1 MAHQPARRPRYLDG
15 KPITLHHYI
24 LRLYKS
30 EFDVFADDTN
40 ILVLATSTALSGIY
54 TRENFI
60 LTSTK

>member
-40 ILVLATSTALSGIY
+40 TLMLATSTALSAI
-54 TRENFI
+54 
-60 LTSTK
+60 